1 MHATALFRFYVPC
14 TPLGTIHWIQG
25 NNKSVNVGDI
35 IYIYE
40 SKPTAGIILKTEVIE
55 RDVTKYSIDD
65 SQFWCIEPTLNPA
78 GPWFTLKKI
87 NNIDGS
93 VAKF

>member
-1 MHATALFRFYVPC
+1 MFHVPHFRGFSNR
-14 TPLGTIHWIQG
+14 I
-25 NNKSVNVGDI
+25 NDKSVNVGDI